1 MHSDLASTMLR
12 LVALLLHGLSL
23 TLGQY
28 DICKSLV
35 SMDDGPIWEFY
46 ACQPKPISMK
56 EYMKVKVDP
65 PGITC
70 GDPPERFCTLENPYM
85 CSDECDASNPD
96 QAHPPKLMHDREKS
110 GLLTYWQTVTWSRFP
125 EPLLANITISFNKS
139 IELTNDILVTF
150 EYGRPTIMV
159 IDKSLDYGRTWHP
172 YQFYADDCMDAFGM
186 PAKKVQDL
194 SATNVTRVICTEEYS
209 RWVGS
214 KNEKNVRFE
223 VRDRFAIF
231 AGTRL
236 QNMDNLYTRM
246 ESMKGLKDFF
256 TITNLRLRL
265 LQPALGGTYIQR
277 ENLYKY
283 FYAIS
288 NIEVPARCKCNLH
301 ASQCLFRDGSLQC
314 ECEHNTTGQDC
325 GRCKKTFRAKSWRPG
340 SYLPTPNGSPNTCS
354 ASGSPQGI
362 PIVDEPVQVT
372 TVTAATSP
380 RPLITKAPETITI
393 RTTEPPPAEPKLSSL
408 LSEPDSTD
416 KELKTIPKP
425 AQTEKPPSPAEETVE
440 IKEEKA
446 TSKLLKPA
454 RPQSRQLSGI
464 AYGNYKDCECY
475 GHSNRCSYIDFL
487 NIVTC
492 VSCKHNTRGQ
502 NCEHCRLG
510 HFRNATAELDDE
522 NVCIECNCN
531 QMGSLHDR
539 CNETGYCECRD
550 GATGLK
556 CEDCLP
562 GYYWRQG
569 CFPNV
574 CDEEFLLCQNA
585 GTCYQGQR
593 CLCPP
598 GFKGVLCEQPKC
610 GSGEGDCDAASTSFL
625 SLATI
630 LLCALLHQ
638 LATLTA

>member
-12 LVALLLHGLSL
+12 LVTLLLHGLAL

-223 VRDRFAIF
+223 
-231 AGTRL
+231 G
-236 QNMDNLYTRM
+236 
-246 ESMKGLKDFF
+246 KGLMD
-256 TITNLRLRL
+256 TLW
-265 LQPALGGTYIQR
+265 
-277 ENLYKY
+277 
-283 FYAIS
+283 
-288 NIEVPARCKCNLH
+288 CKCNLH
-301 ASQCLFRDGSLQC
+301 ASQCLFRDGSLHC

-340 SYLPTPNGSPNTCS
+340 SYLPTPNGSPNT
-354 ASGSPQGI
+354 
-362 PIVDEPVQVT
+362 
-372 TVTAATSP
+372 
-380 RPLITKAPETITI
+380 
-393 RTTEPPPAEPKLSSL
+393 
-408 LSEPDSTD
+408 
-416 KELKTIPKP
+416 
-425 AQTEKPPSPAEETVE
+425 
-440 IKEEKA
+440 
-446 TSKLLKPA
+446 
-454 RPQSRQLSGI
+454 
-464 AYGNYKDCECY
+464 YCECY

-610 GSGEGDCDAASTSFL
+610 GFGEGDCDAASASFL

>member
-12 LVALLLHGLSL
+12 LVALLLHGLAL

-354 ASGSPQGI
+354 ASGSPQG
-362 PIVDEPVQVT
+362 
-372 TVTAATSP
+372 
-380 RPLITKAPETITI
+380 
-393 RTTEPPPAEPKLSSL
+393 
-408 LSEPDSTD
+408 
-416 KELKTIPKP
+416 
-425 AQTEKPPSPAEETVE
+425 
-440 IKEEKA
+440 
-446 TSKLLKPA
+446 
-454 RPQSRQLSGI
+454 
-464 AYGNYKDCECY
+464 NCECY

-610 GSGEGDCDAASTSFL
+610 GFGEGDCDAASTSFL

>member
-12 LVALLLHGLSL
+12 LVALLLHGLAL

-301 ASQCLFRDGSLQC
+301 ASQCLFRDGSLHC

-340 SYLPTPNGSPNTCS
+340 SYLPTPNGSPNT
-354 ASGSPQGI
+354 
-362 PIVDEPVQVT
+362 
-372 TVTAATSP
+372 
-380 RPLITKAPETITI
+380 
-393 RTTEPPPAEPKLSSL
+393 
-408 LSEPDSTD
+408 
-416 KELKTIPKP
+416 
-425 AQTEKPPSPAEETVE
+425 
-440 IKEEKA
+440 
-446 TSKLLKPA
+446 
-454 RPQSRQLSGI
+454 
-464 AYGNYKDCECY
+464 YCECY

-610 GSGEGDCDAASTSFL
+610 GFGEGDCDAASTSFL

>member
-12 LVALLLHGLSL
+12 LVALLLHGLAL

-380 RPLITKAPETITI
+380 RPLITKAPEF
-393 RTTEPPPAEPKLSSL
+393 
-408 LSEPDSTD
+408 
-416 KELKTIPKP
+416 KTIPKP

-446 TSKLLKPA
+446 TSKVLKSA
-454 RPQSRQLSGI
+454 LPQSRQLSGI